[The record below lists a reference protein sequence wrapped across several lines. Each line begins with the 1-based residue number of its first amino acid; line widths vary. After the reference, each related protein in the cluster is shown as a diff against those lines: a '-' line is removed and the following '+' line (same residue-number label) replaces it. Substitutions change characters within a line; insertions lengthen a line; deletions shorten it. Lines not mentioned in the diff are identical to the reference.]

1 MAKKFPLPKVVL
13 EDEPWITKYWRP
25 MMAWQY
31 FAVCVCDFIIFPLI
45 AFHYAKETGNE
56 FKWDPMTLKDSGFYH
71 MAMGVVIGVS
81 AWTRGQENILRTRL
95 FAQAETQDTIS
106 PSIQGVDDEINEGL
120 DPPKHPS
127 KRRGG

>member
-1 MAKKFPLPKVVL
+1 
-13 EDEPWITKYWRP
+13 
-25 MMAWQY
+25 MAWQY
-31 FAVCVCDFIIFPLI
+31 FAVCICDFIIFPLI
-45 AFHYAKETGNE
+45 AFHYAKETGND
-56 FKWDPMTLKDSGFYH
+56 FKWEPMTLKESGFYH
-71 MAMGVVIGVS
+71 MTMGVIIGVS

-95 FAQAETQDTIS
+95 FAHAETQDNIS

>member
-1 MAKKFPLPKVVL
+1 
-13 EDEPWITKYWRP
+13 
-25 MMAWQY
+25 MAWQY
-31 FAVCVCDFIIFPLI
+31 FAVCICDFIIFPLI
-45 AFHYAKETGNE
+45 AFYYAKETGND

-71 MAMGVVIGVS
+71 MTMGVIIGVS

-95 FAQAETQDTIS
+95 FAQTETQDNIS

>member
-1 MAKKFPLPKVVL
+1 MANKFPLPKVVL

-31 FAVCVCDFIIFPLI
+31 FAVCLCDFIIFPLI

-95 FAQAETQDTIS
+95 FAQTETQDNIS
-106 PSIQGVDDEINEGL
+106 PSSDDEINEGL

>member
-1 MAKKFPLPKVVL
+1 
-13 EDEPWITKYWRP
+13 
-25 MMAWQY
+25 
-31 FAVCVCDFIIFPLI
+31 
-45 AFHYAKETGNE
+45 
-56 FKWDPMTLKDSGFYH
+56 
-71 MAMGVVIGVS
+71 MAMGVVIGIS

-95 FAQAETQDTIS
+95 FAQAETQDAIS